1 MVLCNQLL
9 ASLDVSLYWLCKGH
23 FFPPKLNSIFS
34 LLNCNG
40 SERSII
46 LNAEHSQ
53 VKENFRLQ
61 YFVALKQILFH
72 GDSLLAFQSYCK
84 STLCFS
90 LFIQLHLC

>member
-1 MVLCNQLL
+1 MSVFIGCVRATSFRQNLIP
-9 ASLDVSLYWLCKGH
+9 
-23 FFPPKLNSIFS
+23 FFS

-46 LNAEHSQ
+46 LNIEHSQ